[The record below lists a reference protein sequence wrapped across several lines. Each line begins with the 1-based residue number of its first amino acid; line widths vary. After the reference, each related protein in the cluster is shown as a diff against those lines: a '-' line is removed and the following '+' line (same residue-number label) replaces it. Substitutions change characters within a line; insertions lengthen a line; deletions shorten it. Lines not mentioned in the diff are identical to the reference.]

1 MATLKLISLILLSLL
16 LAFTIPAVSAER
28 ETPAIESIQADF
40 TQEKHLKILQKPLIS
55 TGTFIFAAPDS
66 LRWEY
71 RTPIPSVLL
80 MHDGTIQK
88 YIQRNGNF
96 VADRGM
102 RLDSMQV
109 ILTEIGNWLDGR
121 FSENAMFTVSF
132 PGKNTVL
139 LVPKDPSLAYL
150 ISRIELKLADQRGL
164 LDSVTIMEGPESY
177 TTMTFSNR
185 VLNQDIPA
193 SAFSVQ

>member
-1 MATLKLISLILLSLL
+1 MSTLKLISFILLSLL
-16 LAFTIPAVSAER
+16 LAFGIPTASAQQ
-28 ETPAIESIQADF
+28 ETPAIETIQADF

-55 TGTFIFAAPDS
+55 TGTFVFAAPDS

-80 MHDGTIQK
+80 MHDGAIQK
-88 YIQRNGNF
+88 YTQQNGKL

-102 RLDSMQV
+102 KLDSMRV

-121 FSENAMFTVSF
+121 FHENAMFTVSF
-132 PGKNTVL
+132 PSKNTVL
-139 LVPKDPSLAYL
+139 LEPKDPALAGL
-150 ISRIELKLADQRGL
+150 ISKIELKLAEQRGL
-164 LDSVTIMEGPESY
+164 LDSVTITEGPQSY
-177 TTMTFSNR
+177 TTMTFTNR

-193 SAFSVQ
+193 SAFSVK

>member
-1 MATLKLISLILLSLL
+1 MKLISCTLLCLL
-16 LAFTIPAVSAER
+16 LAFGIPVASAER
-28 ETPAIESIQADF
+28 ESPAIESIQADF

-88 YIQRNGNF
+88 YIQQNGKF
-96 VADRGM
+96 VAGRGM

-121 FSENAMFTVSF
+121 FSGNDMFTASF
-132 PGKNTVL
+132 PSKNTVL
-139 LVPKDPSLAYL
+139 LEPKDPALAGL
-150 ISRIELKLADQRGL
+150 ISRIELKLAEQRGL
-164 LDSVTIMEGPESY
+164 LDSVTITEGPQSS
-177 TTMTFSNR
+177 TTMTFTNR

-193 SAFSVQ
+193 SAFIAE

>member
-1 MATLKLISLILLSLL
+1 MKPRNSAILLCLF
-16 LAFTIPAVSAER
+16 LAFGIPAASAQQ
-28 ETPAIESIQADF
+28 ETPVIESIQADF
-40 TQEKHLKILQKPLIS
+40 IQEKHLKILQKPLIS

-88 YIQRNGNF
+88 YLQQNGKL
-96 VADRGM
+96 VAERGM

-121 FSENAMFTVSF
+121 FDENDMFTASF
-132 PGKNTVL
+132 PSKDTVL
-139 LVPKDPSLAYL
+139 LKPKDPALAGL
-150 ISRIELKLADQRGL
+150 ISKIELKLAEQRGL
-164 LDSVTIMEGPESY
+164 LNSVTITEGPQSS
-177 TTMTFSNR
+177 TTMTFTNR

-193 SAFSVQ
+193 SAFNAE

>member
-1 MATLKLISLILLSLL
+1 MRGRFSITLFYVFFFFLSLSI
-16 LAFTIPAVSAER
+16 ATAEQQV
-28 ETPAIESIQADF
+28 AIQTIQAKF

-71 RTPIPSVLL
+71 HTPIPSLLL

-88 YIQRNGNF
+88 YTQQNGTF

-102 RLDSMQV
+102 RLDSMRV

-121 FSENAMFTVSF
+121 FRGNDMFTASF
-132 PGKNTVL
+132 PSKNTVL
-139 LVPKDPSLAYL
+139 LEPKDPALAGL
-150 ISRIELKLADQRGL
+150 ISTIELKLADQRGL
-164 LDSVTIMEGPESY
+164 LDSVTITEGPQAY
-177 TTMTFSNR
+177 TTMTFTNR
-185 VLNQDIPA
+185 VLNQDIPD
-193 SAFSVQ
+193 SAFSAE